1 MGGASRGS
9 CASRGP
15 VIDCRVADAWLK
27 SFNDPTL
34 DALVAEA
41 IADNRDLAQAA

>member
-1 MGGASRGS
+1 M
-9 CASRGP
+9 
-15 VIDCRVADAWLK
+15 IDCRVADDWLK

-41 IADNRDLAQAA
+41 IASNRDLAQAA